1 MMKRLTIWS
10 WLLIVAL
17 GGTVC
22 ACYACAPK
30 PVTITTPAGATAF
43 TADAAVVRV
52 NELMNAAIAANN
64 SNALDTKTTRQI
76 VTFCVDADQV
86 LAKTPAG
93 WQASVKAAWAVAKP
107 TISTTN
113 QTITLALAAVDAAIG
128 GLQ

>member
-1 MMKRLTIWS
+1 MKKILSATFLVS
-10 WLLIVAL
+10 ALLSFGV
-17 GGTVC
+17 TY
-22 ACYACAPK
+22 YACAPK

-52 NELMNAAIAANN
+52 NELMNVAIAANN
-64 SNALDTKTTRQI
+64 SNALDTNTTRQI

-128 GLQ
+128 GL